1 MKTLRVLWLLNHT
14 TLRKFEVD
22 QLKAL
27 GVNEI
32 FMPKSFPYDEGNL
45 SANVDSSFDAGLTI
59 PKSELDILNAQD
71 WYSSPSEEAWRIANL
86 HFDVAIIGFF
96 PLQIHSAVRHF
107 NGAIILRVF
116 GLSKGYSYS
125 QLFYE
130 EAGEALVRNVKSI
143 GSRFWFGAGYAHLK
157 DSEQNFL
164 ASRDCFL
171 PVGLKGDATPE
182 LWEGGLRKILFVCPR
197 IGTSPYFETIYKDF
211 VRDFSDIGYT
221 IGGAQPVAVPDE
233 NVLGFVSGEEHE
245 YNMRQHRVMFY
256 HSTEPNHIHYHPFE
270 AIRAGMPLLFMAGGM
285 LDKMGGIGLPG
296 RCKTVA
302 EARAKAEQLMSG
314 DQRLIKSIRE
324 SQMILLEPMKAQN
337 CAGAWQNGFKKV
349 LAELESVKKDNVNRP
364 VRRKQIA
371 VIVPVEYRGGSL
383 RGAKL
388 LANTLYRGSRE
399 AGEPTDIVFLHL
411 DKPES
416 YPAEEFT
423 DLVDEIKVR
432 PFNWK
437 SLDAATARRAMRYSG
452 HEGWEPKGNR
462 YMVVDDGINHLQDC
476 DVWLIVSDRLEAPL
490 LPMRPSVLM
499 IYDYLQRYVPILPF
513 GADQSYLD
521 AARSASKIL
530 VTTEFTRQD
539 ALNYAGIAADKVFK
553 LPMIAPDFSNL
564 KGGHAETSNYFIW
577 TTNTAIHKNHV
588 NALKALKFYYEELDG
603 TLQCKITGVNTKELF
618 NSSSQ
623 HLKSL
628 ADLLGQSRLLKRNIK
643 LVGEL
648 PDRNYQ
654 STLASAAF
662 LWHAGAIDNGT
673 FSVIEAAGLGV
684 PSLSS
689 DYPAMREIDQQFSLN
704 LSWMKS
710 DQPKHMASQLKEM
723 ELAHLERRNL
733 LPSGEVLGEQ
743 STDKLASAYWQVIRE
758 CL

>member
-1 MKTLRVLWLLNHT
+1 MTLRVLWLLNHT

-27 GVNEI
+27 GINEI

-45 SANVDSSFDAGLTI
+45 SANIDCSFDAGLTI
-59 PKSELDILNAQD
+59 PKSALDILNAQD
-71 WYSSPSEEAWRIANL
+71 WYSNPSEEAWRIANL
-86 HFDVAIIGFF
+86 YFDVAIIGFF
-96 PLQIHSAVRHF
+96 PLQINSAVRHF

-125 QLFYE
+125 QLLYE
-130 EAGEALVRNVKSI
+130 EAGEALVRNIKSI
-143 GSRFWFGAGYAHLK
+143 GSRFWFGAGYEHLK

-164 ASRDCFL
+164 SSRDCFL
-171 PVGLKGDATPE
+171 PIGLKGDATPE

-197 IGTSPYFETIYKDF
+197 IGSSPYFETIYKDF
-211 VRDFSDIGYT
+211 VRDFSDLGYT
-221 IGGAQPVAVPDE
+221 IGGAQPIAVSDK
-233 NVLGFVSGEEHE
+233 NVLGFVSSEEHE
-245 YNMRQHRVMFY
+245 FNMKQHRVMFY

-285 LDKMGGIGLPG
+285 LDKMGGVGLPG
-296 RCKTVA
+296 RCKTIA
-302 EARAKAEQLMSG
+302 EAKVKAKQLMSG
-314 DQRLIKSIRE
+314 DQKLIQSIRA
-324 SQMILLEPMKAQN
+324 SQMILLEPMKSKN
-337 CAGAWQNGFKKV
+337 CEQAWQNGFKKV
-349 LAELESVKKDNVNRP
+349 LAELESVKKESIDRP
-364 VRRKQIA
+364 VCRKRIA

-388 LANTLYRGSRE
+388 VANALYHGSRK
-399 AGEPTDIVFLHL
+399 ACEPVDIVFLHL

-416 YPAEEFT
+416 YTSEEFT
-423 DLVDEIKVR
+423 DLEQEIKIR

-437 SLDAATARRAMRYSG
+437 SLNSATARRAMRYSG
-452 HEGWEPKGNR
+452 HEGWEPKDNR

-476 DVWLIVSDRLEAPL
+476 DVWLVVSDRLEAPL
-490 LPMRPSVLM
+490 LPMRPSVLI

-513 GADQSYLD
+513 GADQPYLD
-521 AARSASKIL
+521 AARSASKVL
-530 VTTEFTRQD
+530 VTTEFTKQD
-539 ALNYAGIAADKVFK
+539 ALNYAGVAAGRVFK
-553 LPMIAPDFSNL
+553 LPMLAPDFSRL
-564 KGGHAETSNYFIW
+564 KGSHSESANYFLW

-588 NALKALKFYYEELDG
+588 NALNALKFYYEELGG
-603 TLQCKITGVNTKELF
+603 TLECRITGVNTKDLF
-618 NSSSQ
+618 KSNVP
-623 HLKSL
+623 HLKPL
-628 ADLLGQSRLLKRNIK
+628 ADLLRQSRLLKKNIK

-654 STLASAAF
+654 SVLASAAF
-662 LWHAGAIDNGT
+662 LWHAGTIDNGT

-689 DYPAMREIDQQFSLN
+689 DYPAMREIDLQFSLN

-723 ELAHLERRNL
+723 ELAYLERRNT

-743 STDKLASAYWQVIRE
+743 SVEKLASAYWQVVRE

>member
-45 SANVDSSFDAGLTI
+45 SANVDFSFDAGLTI
-59 PKSELDILNAQD
+59 PKLELDVLNAQD
-71 WYSSPSEEAWRIANL
+71 WYARPSEEAWRIANL
-86 HFDVAIIGFF
+86 YFDVAIIGFF
-96 PLQIHSAVRHF
+96 PLQIRSAVRHF
-107 NGAIILRVF
+107 GGAIILRVF

-130 EAGEALVRNVKSI
+130 EAEEALVRNIKSI
-143 GSRFWFGAGYAHLK
+143 GSRFWFGAGYEHLK

-171 PVGLKGDATPE
+171 PVGLKGEAAPE
-182 LWEGGLRKILFVCPR
+182 LWEGKLNKILFVCPR
-197 IGTSPYFETIYKDF
+197 IGSSPYFETIYKNF
-211 VRDFSDIGYT
+211 LHDFSDFEYT
-221 IGGAQPVAVPDE
+221 IGGAQPIAVSDK
-233 NVLGFVSGEEHE
+233 NVLGFVSSEEHE

-302 EARAKAEQLMSG
+302 EANVKAKQLMNN
-314 DQRLIKSIRE
+314 DRKLIQSIRS
-324 SQMILLEPMKAQN
+324 SQMILLEPMKAKN
-337 CAGAWQNGFKKV
+337 CAQAWQTGFKKV
-349 LAELESVKKDNVNRP
+349 LAELESVKKESIDRP
-364 VRRKQIA
+364 VRRKRIA

-388 LANTLYRGSRE
+388 IANALYHGSRQ
-399 AGEPTDIVFLHL
+399 AGEPVDVVFLHL
-411 DKPES
+411 DNSES

-423 DLVDEIKVR
+423 DLEDDILIR
-432 PFNWK
+432 PYKWNV
-437 SLDAATARRAMRYSG
+437 LDAAPARRAMRYSG
-452 HEGWEPKGNR
+452 HEGWEPKHPR
-462 YMVVDDGINHLQDC
+462 YLVVDDGINNLQDC
-476 DVWLIVSDRLEAPL
+476 DVWLVVSDRLSGPL

-499 IYDYLQRYVPILPF
+499 VYDYLQRYVPILPF
-513 GADQSYLD
+513 GADQPFLD
-521 AARSASKIL
+521 AARKASKVL
-530 VTTEFTRQD
+530 VTTEFAKED
-539 ALNYAGIAADKVFK
+539 ALNYAGVATDRVFK
-553 LPMIAPDFSNL
+553 LPMLAPDFSQL
-564 KGGHAETSNYFIW
+564 KGSFAESSNYFLW

-588 NALKALKFYYEELDG
+588 NALKALKFYYEELG
-603 TLQCKITGVNTKELF
+603 GVLECRITGVETKGLF
-618 NSSSQ
+618 KSTLK
-623 HLKSL
+623 HLKPL
-628 ADLLGQSRLLKRNIK
+628 AGMVGKSRLLKKNIK
-643 LVGEL
+643 LLGEL

-654 STLASAAF
+654 SVLASAAF

-689 DYPAMREIDQQFSLN
+689 DYPAMREIDEQFSLT

-710 DQPKHMASQLKEM
+710 DKPKQMASQLKEM
-723 ELAHLERRNL
+723 ELAYLERRNT
-733 LPSGEVLGEQ
+733 LPSSEVLGEQ
-743 STDKLASAYWQVIRE
+743 GVEKLASAYWQVVRE